1 VPPWCE
7 PSKKAY
13 LTASVASSDERHE
26 KEVVVA
32 IAKIYGPLGRDQS
45 KSLLPQVLAGA
56 AATALTALAAAGA
69 QVVLKGGGDRNGGD
83 RNGAGY
89 LSHARPS
96 QLDSAERAPVQEV
109 HGGEGGGAGEGGGNG
124 DNERQASVAEAG
136 EAGTGED
143 ADMGRGAEHVRN
155 AEHVSNIPHPEHAVS
170 PLSQLQDGAGAVNQ
184 EDGTGVAFV
193 NPCAVAC
200 IGATVQGLL
209 ALGARRRRGY
219 LGHAQAKAAAM
230 CNVRRAPSCTLRLS
244 CLSK

>member
-1 VPPWCE
+1 M
-7 PSKKAY
+7 
-13 LTASVASSDERHE
+13 ASVASSDERHE
-26 KEVVVA
+26 KEVAAA
-32 IAKIYGPLGRDQS
+32 IADIYGPLGRDQS
-45 KSLLPQVLAGA
+45 KSLLPQVIAGA

-69 QVVLKGGGDRNGGD
+69 QVVLKGGGDRNG
-83 RNGAGY
+83 AGH

-96 QLDSAERAPVQEV
+96 QLDSTERAPVQEV

-170 PLSQLQDGAGAVNQ
+170 PRDQLQDGAGAVNQ

-209 ALGARRRRGY
+209 ALGAGRRRGH
-219 LGHAQAKAAAM
+219 LGNARAKAAAM
-230 CNVRRAPSCTLRLS
+230 CNVRRAPSCTLRVS